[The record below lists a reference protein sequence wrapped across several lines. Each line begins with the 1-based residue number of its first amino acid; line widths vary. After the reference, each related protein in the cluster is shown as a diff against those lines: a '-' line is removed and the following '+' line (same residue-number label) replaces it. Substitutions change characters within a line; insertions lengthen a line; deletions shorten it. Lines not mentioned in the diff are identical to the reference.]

1 VSIVLKGAVTPRTAS
16 TPAQFAMPS
25 FAWRLSDEQ
34 VADVATFV
42 RRSWGNDA
50 GEVDAGAVS
59 SLRTPA
65 LRQALK

>member
-1 VSIVLKGAVTPRTAS
+1 MTPRTAP

-50 GEVDAGAVS
+50 GEVNARAVS
-59 SLRTPA
+59 SLRPA
-65 LRQALK
+65 ELAQSSR